1 MSFSAT
7 AISLTVRREIA
18 RSIRCSWCSTALA
31 SDIAPDT
38 SDDFDEETEVGT
50 DEDEEATQIGTVY
63 DIEDT
68 P

>member
-1 MSFSAT
+1 M
-7 AISLTVRREIA
+7 RREIA

-31 SDIAPDT
+31 SYIAPDT

-50 DEDEEATQIGTVY
+50 DEDEEATQIGTDD

>member
-7 AISLTVRREIA
+7 AISLTVRREIV
-18 RSIRCSWCSTALA
+18 RSIRCSWCSAALA

-38 SDDFDEETEVGT
+38 SDDFDEETEVWT
-50 DEDEEATQIGTVY
+50 DEDEEATQIGT
-63 DIEDT
+63 DDAIEDT